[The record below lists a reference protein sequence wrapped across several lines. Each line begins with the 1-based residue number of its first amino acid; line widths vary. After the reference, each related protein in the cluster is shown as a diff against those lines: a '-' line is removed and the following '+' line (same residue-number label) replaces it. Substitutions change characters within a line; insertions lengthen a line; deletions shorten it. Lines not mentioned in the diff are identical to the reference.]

1 MEQWISISYSY
12 FKPVQMTIQK
22 EMVRTINST
31 SLSHFSSPQ
40 PTQGFPRRVID
51 GLIDGW
57 QILKARYGLGEPDPA
72 VVEKARTELE
82 PTLDIMAHRLSVAP
96 YFAGENFS
104 LADIAYMPEM
114 DMLIKSKCQDMV
126 DARPPLAA
134 WWQRVSS
141 RPSWLKVD
149 AINVDKGTK
158 PFDD

>member
-1 MEQWISISYSY
+1 MDQHLLQLLQAGADDHPERDGAYVKLQLFIPIFFSI
-12 FKPVQMTIQK
+12 
-22 EMVRTINST
+22 
-31 SLSHFSSPQ
+31 
-40 PTQGFPRRVID
+40 QGPLPRREID
-51 GLIDGW
+51 GLTGGW

-149 AINVDKGTK
+149 GITVDKGTK